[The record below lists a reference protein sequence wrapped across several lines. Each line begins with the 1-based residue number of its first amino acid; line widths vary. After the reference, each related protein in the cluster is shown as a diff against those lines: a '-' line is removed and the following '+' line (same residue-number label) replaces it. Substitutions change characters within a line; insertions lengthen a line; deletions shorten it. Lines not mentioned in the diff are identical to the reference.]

1 MEFDL
6 TAAIQG
12 MLAQNV
18 DPTQALSLI
27 QQATDPKVDESLLI
41 NDLKATHPGL
51 KDDEYRVLFN
61 QKYPIPSEDEDD
73 DDATTK
79 EISRRAAI
87 AKDLAARKQQL
98 IDEARQKVSQYL
110 PDKDAANR
118 RAEKAKEWMTPLQ
131 ASISEGKIEIEE
143 GIAISVPK
151 DPEAY
156 KVFMQNVTDFAV
168 QQGLEIGQEI
178 PEALKDQMVR
188 LALAFE
194 GAAGYK
200 AAIKDAV
207 AKAREELI
215 REYAS
220 GQTMGRPISP
230 PAAKNLPKVSGGFV

>member
-27 QQATDPKVDESLLI
+27 QQATDPKVDENLLI
-41 NDLKATHPGL
+41 NDLKVSHPGL
-51 KDDEYRVLFN
+51 KDEEYRVLFN
-61 QKYPIPSEDEDD
+61 QKYPTPDEDD
-73 DDATTK
+73 DDAQTK
-79 EISRRAAI
+79 EVQRRAAI
-87 AKDLAARKQQL
+87 ARDLAARKQQL
-98 IDEARQKVSQYL
+98 IEEARQKVIQYL
-110 PDKDAANR
+110 PDKEAANR
-118 RAEKAKEWMTPLQ
+118 RAEKAKEWINPLQ
-131 ASISEGKIEIEE
+131 ASIAEGRIEIEE

-168 QQGLEIGQEI
+168 QQGLEPGQEL

-215 REYAS
+215 REFAS
-220 GQTMGRPISP
+220 GQTIGRSATP
-230 PAAKNLPKVSGGFV
+230 PPAKNLPKVSGGFV